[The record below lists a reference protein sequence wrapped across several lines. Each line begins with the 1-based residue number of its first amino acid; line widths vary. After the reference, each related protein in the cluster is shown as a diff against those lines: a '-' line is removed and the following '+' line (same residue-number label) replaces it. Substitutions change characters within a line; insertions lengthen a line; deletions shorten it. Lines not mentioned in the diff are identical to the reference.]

1 MTISYQWLSEWLEE
15 AKQSVGPFYEEV
27 IKKVW
32 STNFCFYK
40 VCFKSN
46 KIKCSKIL
54 LATFKAS
61 LFLKTVYSPQTLTI
75 AFFIFFFFCFF
86 FFFFF
91 FLLYSAPCSSTFWR
105 LKQLKN
111 ISTAVHYASLQS
123 KHVYFSL
130 LRQND
135 STFRAEKV
143 SFLCLLSKLFSGIIE
158 MFALTKYIAGR
169 GASIPPV

>member
-1 MTISYQWLSEWLEE
+1 MR
-15 AKQSVGPFYEEV
+15 
-27 IKKVW
+27 

-40 VCFKSN
+40 VYFKSN

-61 LFLKTVYSPQTLTI
+61 LFLETVYSPQTLAI
-75 AFFIFFFFCFF
+75 AFVIFFFFSFF

-91 FLLYSAPCSSTFWR
+91 FLLYSAPCSKYI
-105 LKQLKN
+105 LKIKT
-111 ISTAVHYASLQS
+111 IKKHFYSCTVTAVHFYSCTLCFVASIS
-123 KHVYFSL
+123 VEVSL